1 MTAERR
7 SRLER
12 GLAAKG
18 SRQACEQFHSQHR
31 LGLAQSF
38 ERFFEQRDEPGVA
51 SGAVER
57 EPAPVAERG
66 TGQVLG
72 EQRRP
77 CEIGS
82 GEERLLG
89 LGRAPAP
96 CERVPARDQER
107 APRRQVD
114 RLLQL
119 ERLQRQLVQ
128 ARRLFVRE
136 KLERAI
142 AGALRVPEGL
152 VEVSARGSLEEVMGK
167 LGQMRFLILRVER
180 LERLAGASMQLHPP
194 GSRQPFVQGLA
205 DERMPEP
212 QASARAWHRR
222 QHTSCDRLVEQ
233 VEQFVRGDLGQ
244 PLQGIERE
252 LAAEHGGEREHD
264 QLHSSDRWPQPPPD
278 HLADA
283 LRDPERPSSR
293 ASTSET
299 CPSAASRRTTS
310 ATKSALPPVSA
321 WIAALNSADGVVPA
335 VSSTYSAMSSSVNP
349 PSSMRRVTCSRAS
362 SASVDASGSR
372 TVGSTSRYVPTTR
385 ILLAGDL
392 SRDESKQEQRR
403 LVGDVKVVE
412 HEHERTGSRSVP
424 EEVANRIEEP
434 EARPLDLQRWLRQ
447 IGEELA

>member
-1 MTAERR
+1 M
-7 SRLER
+7 
-12 GLAAKG
+12 
-18 SRQACEQFHSQHR
+18 
-31 LGLAQSF
+31 
-38 ERFFEQRDEPGVA
+38 
-51 SGAVER
+51 
-57 EPAPVAERG
+57 
-66 TGQVLG
+66 LG

-96 CERVPARDQER
+96 CERVPARDQQR
-107 APRRQVD
+107 VPRRRVD

-142 AGALRVPEGL
+142 AGALRVPESL

-194 GSRQPFVQGLA
+194 GSRQPFVKGLA
-205 DERMPEP
+205 DQRMPEP
-212 QASARAWHRR
+212 QASPRAWHRR

-264 QLHSSDRWPQPPPD
+264 HALLGQAPQPPPD
-278 HLADA
+278 HLANA
-283 LRDPERPSSR
+283 LRDPE
-293 ASTSET
+293 
-299 CPSAASRRTTS
+299 CPELAGIDVGDMSIRCEQAHDLGDEERVASRLCMDRRAQPCGRGRAGS
-310 ATKSALPPVSA
+310 ELDILRDV
-321 WIAALNSADGVVPA
+321 LFGQ
-335 VSSTYSAMSSSVNP
+335 STEL
-349 PSSMRRVTCSRAS
+349 
-362 SASVDASGSR
+362 DASR
-372 TVGSTSRYVPTTR
+372 DLLPRQLRERRRER
-385 ILLAGDL
+385 IAHGRVDVAVRADDEDPAAGDP

-412 HEHERTGSRSVP
+412 HEHERTGGRSVP